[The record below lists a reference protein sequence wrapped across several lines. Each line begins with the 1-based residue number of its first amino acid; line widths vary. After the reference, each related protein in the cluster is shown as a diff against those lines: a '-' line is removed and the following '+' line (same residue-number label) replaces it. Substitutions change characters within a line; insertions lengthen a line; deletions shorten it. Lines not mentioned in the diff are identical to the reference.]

1 MLEPTPDD
9 LVNFFDDLAHS
20 DTLVP
25 YSAPEETTV
34 RIYLEPVNLRQW
46 NLFDNVKGSGHVEWF
61 RATRDMQ
68 LGDIVI
74 LHVGKQDPAHESGV
88 YAYGTV
94 IYGPY
99 ILENRSAEYCNN
111 KLTVDVRIDHIVYD
125 TPIITHE

>member
-1 MLEPTPDD
+1 M
-9 LVNFFDDLAHS
+9 
-20 DTLVP
+20 
-25 YSAPEETTV
+25 

-46 NLFDNVKGSGHVEWF
+46 NLFDNVKDSGHVECF
-61 RATRDMQ
+61 LATRDMQ

-99 ILENRSAEYCNN
+99 ILENHPAEYCNN
-111 KLTVDVRIDHIVYD
+111 KLTVDVRIDHIVYHH
-125 TPIITHE
+125 PRAM

>member
-1 MLEPTPDD
+1 M
-9 LVNFFDDLAHS
+9 
-20 DTLVP
+20 
-25 YSAPEETTV
+25 

-46 NLFDNVKGSGHVEWF
+46 NLFDNVKGSGHVECF
-61 RATRDMQ
+61 LATRDMQ

-74 LHVGKQDPAHESGV
+74 LHVGKQDPAHESDV

-99 ILENRSAEYCNN
+99 ILENRPTEYCNN

-125 TPIITHE
+125 TPIITHEQCKRYTGQYRNVHVIADSFNDNLKVTLGIQ

>member
-1 MLEPTPDD
+1 M
-9 LVNFFDDLAHS
+9 
-20 DTLVP
+20 
-25 YSAPEETTV
+25 

-46 NLFDNVKGSGHVEWF
+46 NLFDNVKGSGHVECF
-61 RATRDMQ
+61 LATRDMQ

-99 ILENRSAEYCNN
+99 ILENRPAE
-111 KLTVDVRIDHIVYD
+111 D
-125 TPIITHE
+125 TPIITHEQCKRYTGQYRNVHAMADSFNDNLKVTLGIQ

>member
-1 MLEPTPDD
+1 M
-9 LVNFFDDLAHS
+9 
-20 DTLVP
+20 
-25 YSAPEETTV
+25 

-46 NLFDNVKGSGHVEWF
+46 NLFDNVKGSGHVECF
-61 RATRDMQ
+61 LATRDMQ

-99 ILENRSAEYCNN
+99 ILENCPAEYCNN

-125 TPIITHE
+125 TPTSNVRDTLASIEMFTPSQILSMTI

>member
-1 MLEPTPDD
+1 M
-9 LVNFFDDLAHS
+9 
-20 DTLVP
+20 
-25 YSAPEETTV
+25 
-34 RIYLEPVNLRQW
+34 
-46 NLFDNVKGSGHVEWF
+46 FDNVKGSGHVGCF
-61 RATRDMQ
+61 LATRDMQ

-99 ILENRSAEYCNN
+99 ILENRPAEYCNN

-125 TPIITHE
+125 TPIITHEQCKADASKMAINTLSQRCSFVLGNPA